1 MEVSIRDL
9 LENGQEILFSMGATE
24 YFGGRMETQLE
35 SPSSGVKLASKR
47 KGRRERERKRR
58 RPRRRGGGKT
68 SQRKCDLGETP
79 RLERRFAANK
89 HFSSAIDVVK
99 IVNRQGF
106 KLNLPF

>member
-1 MEVSIRDL
+1 
-9 LENGQEILFSMGATE
+9 
-24 YFGGRMETQLE
+24 METQLE

-58 RPRRRGGGKT
+58 GGGKT
-68 SQRKCDLGETP
+68 SQRKCELGETP

-106 KLNLPF
+106 KLNLPFCHPLR